1 MPTKKQRIGD
11 HGADQCMQATIPGYN
26 PFQRKINV
34 TSPNAFTNEII
45 GGKNGENE
53 LIIGENEYY
62 DNIIDL
68 TDAADVP
75 RCDPTEQV
83 ISLVKEK
90 IEEKGSSASSTG
102 FNANRKK
109 CQSCSCGCTRYAR
122 SIGGK
127 RTRNVTCLRLEY
139 PNWDNYFKSEKHR
152 LQAGGD
158 PVHLIQYQ
166 RKRSEAEKRLY
177 IPVAEKTEAE
187 REEYNAKARLQYKRC
202 AESIRLLC
210 QKDLQ
215 TILEQLEES
224 DEEMLQDILFSLNQN
239 LLRRYHCSPLNYATG
254 PHPIIPGGRGIDVG
268 GFILVNSCHGC
279 PQQFKVWFNED
290 FWWSLSHTLAHHA
303 EEVIASGYKVKMY
316 ALNPTKNA
324 ASVTIASK

>member
-1 MPTKKQRIGD
+1 V
-11 HGADQCMQATIPGYN
+11 QAAIPGYN

-53 LIIGENEYY
+53 LVISEHEYY

-68 TDAADVP
+68 TAAADVP
-75 RCDPTEQV
+75 RCSCESTEQV

-109 CQSCSCGCTRYAR
+109 SMSCSCGCTRYAR

-139 PNWDNYFKSEKHR
+139 PDWDNYSKIEKQR

-158 PVHLIQYQ
+158 PVHLIQCHHHHSKVHYSSPSVL
-166 RKRSEAEKRLY
+166 RKE
-177 IPVAEKTEAE
+177 
-187 REEYNAKARLQYKRC
+187 
-202 AESIRLLC
+202 LL
-210 QKDLQ
+210 DL
-215 TILEQLEES
+215 S
-224 DEEMLQDILFSLNQN
+224 
-239 LLRRYHCSPLNYATG
+239 
-254 PHPIIPGGRGIDVG
+254 
-268 GFILVNSCHGC
+268 
-279 PQQFKVWFNED
+279 
-290 FWWSLSHTLAHHA
+290 
-303 EEVIASGYKVKMY
+303 
-316 ALNPTKNA
+316 
-324 ASVTIASK
+324 